1 MKHDEEI
8 DFIARH
14 YRRGAFAS
22 RSALERIMPGRMSR
36 LRTVRIAA
44 AAALLIA
51 AGTAAALLITHS
63 SSTDRAAETVPQ
75 DAPTAVADDIKV
87 IDFESTPLT
96 VVADKIREVYGVSV
110 RNLPDDAGDI
120 TLSLHYEGSA
130 ADLVDTINEI
140 LSTQMTI
147 EE

>member
-8 DFIARH
+8 DFIASH

-22 RSALERIMPGRMSR
+22 RSALERIMPGRNSR

-51 AGTAAALLITHS
+51 AGTAAALLITHA
-63 SSTDRAAETVPQ
+63 SSTDRAAVTVPQ
-75 DAPTAVADDIKV
+75 GAPETVADGIKV

-96 VVADKIREVYGVSV
+96 VVAEKIREVYGVSV
-110 RNLPDDAGDI
+110 RNLPDNAGDI

-140 LSTQMTI
+140 LSIQMTI

>member
-22 RSALERIMPGRMSR
+22 RSALERIMSGRMSR

>member
-63 SSTDRAAETVPQ
+63 SSTDRAAETVPH

>member
-14 YRRGAFAS
+14 YRRGAVAS

>member
-22 RSALERIMPGRMSR
+22 GRALERIMPGRNSR

-51 AGTAAALLITHS
+51 AGTAAALLITHT

-96 VVADKIREVYGVSV
+96 VVADEIRAVYGVTV
-110 RNLPDDAGDI
+110 RNLPDNAADI

>member
-22 RSALERIMPGRMSR
+22 GSALERIMPGRRSR

-51 AGTAAALLITHS
+51 AGTAAALLITHA
-63 SSTDRAAETVPQ
+63 SSTDRAAVTVPQ
-75 DAPTAVADDIKV
+75 DAPETVADDIKV

>member
-22 RSALERIMPGRMSR
+22 GRALERIMPGRMSR

-96 VVADKIREVYGVSV
+96 VVAEKIREVYGVSV

>member
-22 RSALERIMPGRMSR
+22 GSALERIMPGRMSR

-96 VVADKIREVYGVSV
+96 VVANKIREVYGVSV